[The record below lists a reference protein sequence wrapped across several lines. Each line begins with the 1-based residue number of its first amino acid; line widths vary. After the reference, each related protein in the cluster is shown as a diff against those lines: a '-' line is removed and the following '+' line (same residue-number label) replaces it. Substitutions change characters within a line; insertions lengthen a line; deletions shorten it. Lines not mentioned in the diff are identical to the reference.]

1 MITYPN
7 QRIITIGENATPK
20 EGTNVRFVVFDYE
33 IMMKAMRDL
42 TPTTHHVWSYLNAY
56 AYENG
61 CEFALSRKDA
71 IKETG
76 ISASSY
82 ARAVAELKEK
92 GYLIHT
98 TDNRYN
104 FYATPAG
111 GNEL

>member
-7 QRIITIGENATPK
+7 QRVITIKENATPK
-20 EGTNVRFVVFDYE
+20 EGTNERFDYE
-33 IMMKAMRDL
+33 IMMKTMRDL
-42 TPTTHHVWSYLNAY
+42 TPTAYNLWFYLY

-61 CEFALSRKDA
+61 CEFALSRKDVME
-71 IKETG
+71 KTG

-82 ARAVAELKEK
+82 ARAVAELNEK

-98 TDNRYN
+98 GDNRYD
-104 FYATPAG
+104 FYVG